1 MNSTN
6 TGQHLLAIDC
16 GTQSIRALIFNL
28 SGELLAKAQ
37 VPLNH
42 YTAPEPG
49 WLQADAE
56 GFWTA
61 CVKACQVLG
70 QEQPG
75 LLQQVAGL
83 AVTTQRGTVLPVDAQ
98 GQALAPA
105 ITWLDQRKASV
116 LPKLP
121 WWWRAAFAAVGVK
134 DTVLHFQ
141 KEAEAN
147 WLAEHEPAL
156 WARTHKLLLVSGWL
170 NFKLT
175 GQFKDSVG
183 SQVGYLPFDYKKQ
196 RWAAASDWKWKA
208 MAIRPDQL
216 PELVPVGGILGHISA
231 EAARATGLP
240 AGLPVVA
247 AAADKACE
255 ILGSGALVPEVAA
268 LSYGTTATVNL
279 TLPRY
284 VEPTPWLP
292 PYPAA
297 VPGQFSL
304 EVQIF
309 RGYWMVSWF
318 KENFGA
324 AEALRAEASG
334 QIVEQLFDELV
345 ATVPPG
351 SLGLMLQP
359 YWSPGVRFPGPAAKG
374 AVIGFGDVHTR
385 AHFYRAIL
393 EGLAYALREGLER
406 IERRSGQK
414 VERLRV
420 SGGGSQSDAALQLTA
435 DVFNRPV
442 ERPHTFE
449 TSGLGAA
456 MNVAVGLGL
465 WGSYAQAE
473 AQMCRVGAVFK
484 PNPEHA
490 QLYQALYTGVYQRMY
505 KHLAPLY
512 NEIQRIT
519 QYPRLDA

>member
-1 MNSTN
+1 MT
-6 TGQHLLAIDC
+6 TQLLALDC
-16 GTQSIRALIFNL
+16 GTQSIRALVFNL
-28 SGELLAKAQ
+28 QGDLLAKAQ
-37 VPLNH
+37 VPLSH
-42 YTAPEPG
+42 YTAPQPG
-49 WLQADAE
+49 WLEADAE
-56 GFWTA
+56 GFWSA
-61 CVKACQVLG
+61 CIEACRALVQSHPEALSN
-70 QEQPG
+70 
-75 LLQQVAGL
+75 LAGV
-83 AVTTQRGTVLPVDAQ
+83 AVTTQRGTVLPVDAE
-98 GQALAPA
+98 GRALSPA
-105 ITWLDQRKASV
+105 ITWLDQRKASR
-116 LPKLP
+116 LPAMP
-121 WWWRAAFAAVGVK
+121 WYWRAAFALADVS
-134 DTVLHFQ
+134 DTVRHFQ

-147 WLAEHEPAL
+147 WLAEHAEEI
-156 WARTHKLLLVSGWL
+156 WAKTHRLLLVSGWL

-175 GQFKDSVG
+175 GQYRDSVG

-196 RWAAASDWKWKA
+196 RWAAPGDWKWKA
-208 MAIRPDQL
+208 MSLRPEQL
-216 PELVPVGGILGHISA
+216 PELVPVGGLIGAVSA
-231 EAARATGLP
+231 QAAQATGLP
-240 AGLPVVA
+240 EGLPVIA

-255 ILGSGALVPEVAA
+255 ILGSGALDPEVAA

-297 VPGQFSL
+297 VPEHFSL

-309 RGYWMVSWF
+309 RGFWMVSWF

-324 AEALRAEASG
+324 AEALKAEASG

-374 AVIGFGDVHTR
+374 AIIGFGDVHTR

-406 IERRSGQK
+406 IEQRSGCRVQ
-414 VERLRV
+414 RLRV

-435 DVFNRPV
+435 DVFHRPV

-465 WGSYAQAE
+465 QPSYAE
-473 AQMCRVGAVFK
+473 AVARMSRVGRVFE
-484 PNPEHA
+484 PNA
-490 QLYQALYTGVYQRMY
+490 KDAALYDRLYRQVYRKMY
-505 KHLAPLY
+505 DRLSPLY
-512 NEIQRIT
+512 NEIQSIT
-519 QYPRLDA
+519 GYPRLGD